1 MLTIFSSSITMRYS
15 SSTTRALLL
24 GSSCLASLSQGFVIV
39 NHPSSQQHARGVV
52 STPVMPTTTTTTLLL
67 LPNHH
72 HQQQQQQSRHYSF
85 LSDMFKAFSPEIASQ
100 QDIVEALKDP
110 ESVLIDVRTE
120 GEIQNSGKV
129 VVPNRTWIHAPGT
142 PFECAKLEQEAE
154 TLLPNKQGEKEYIV
168 VGGFACCLIPMD
180 DSVMIEDCD

>member
-52 STPVMPTTTTTTLLL
+52 STPVMPTTTTTTTLLL

-100 QDIVEALKDP
+100 QDIAEALKDP
-110 ESVLIDVRTE
+110 QSVLIDVRTE

-168 VGGFACCLIPMD
+168 VLVG
-180 DSVMIEDCD
+180 SRVV